1 MLFCRFTAVTRG
13 DLILAFW
20 KWLFY
25 CVGTKARMWGVLF
38 HIWDSTYKVAED
50 FLIVYFLFSASFKIN
65 LLFLTWNPQ
74 CSVQATGTLA
84 LTRLPP
90 SANSTEILVMDQFGA
105 VGSRGHMAHNK
116 SCSWPS
122 GIILRRVSLDRYLT
136 HKAGTRA
143 VAFVPS
149 AWRRVQTGMLQIL
162 HQLIGN
168 LESLRREK

>member
-1 MLFCRFTAVTRG
+1 M
-13 DLILAFW
+13 
-20 KWLFY
+20 
-25 CVGTKARMWGVLF
+25 
-38 HIWDSTYKVAED
+38 
-50 FLIVYFLFSASFKIN
+50 
-65 LLFLTWNPQ
+65 
-74 CSVQATGTLA
+74 QATGTLA

-149 AWRRVQTGMLQIL
+149 AWWRVQTGMLQIL

-168 LESLRREK
+168 LEISPKRKIIGKALSHFFKFKNVVLIICNIVIGFNWETGIVLIC